1 MIKIAICDDDDF
13 ICNQLKKILIDLEDI
28 YLEKMDIKIFYS
40 GIELDH
46 SIQNGGGYDLIFLDI
61 EMEQMNGVEV
71 GKKLRNEYEDEAT
84 QIIYISSMENYA
96 MELFQV
102 RPMDFIIKPLTYEK
116 ISEVLDTVL
125 KLLSKSNEIFRY
137 QTGHAV
143 CKIPLK
149 DILYFE
155 SVNRKINIITASKKD
170 IFYGVLNNIYKELQ
184 PYNFIYIHKSFLVN
198 YNHIVRFEYKQVTMS
213 DNRILPIS
221 QQNRKSV
228 RSLQLK
234 MERNR

>member
-13 ICNQLKKILIDLEDI
+13 ICNQLKNILIDIEDI
-28 YLEKMDIKIFYS
+28 YLEKLDIKIFHS

-46 SIQNGGGYDLIFLDI
+46 SIQHRGGYDIIFLDI

-71 GKKLRNEYEDEAT
+71 GKKLRNEYEDETT

-116 ISEVLDTVL
+116 ISEVLDTAFRL
-125 KLLSKSNEIFRY
+125 ISKNNEIFRY

-155 SVNRKINIITASKKD
+155 SVNRKINIITGSKKD
-170 IFYGVLNNIYKELQ
+170 IFYGILNNIYRELQ

-213 DNRILPIS
+213 DNRVLPIS

-228 RSLQLK
+228 RSLQLQ